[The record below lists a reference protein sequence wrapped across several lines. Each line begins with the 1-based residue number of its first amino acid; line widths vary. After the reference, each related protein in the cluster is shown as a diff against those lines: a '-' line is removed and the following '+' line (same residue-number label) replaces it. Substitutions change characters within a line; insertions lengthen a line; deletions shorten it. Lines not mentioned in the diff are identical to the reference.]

1 MRARE
6 FINEDKKFGSAADT
20 AANTSKLDHS
30 TVKSMKGAVSLPD
43 ISHNKQGGSPYLQWR
58 FGIAM
63 AGAPE
68 FPTPPASAV
77 AGDPL
82 LSTYSDVEMEIV
94 NKAAEYIGAGR
105 VKQLTSNRSEERDDT
120 YKVSPVKSFKGY
132 E

>member
-6 FINEDKKFGSAADT
+6 FISEDKKFGNASDTAADT
-20 AANTSKLDHS
+20 AKLDAS
-30 TVKSMKGAVSLPD
+30 TASSMKGAISLPD

-63 AGAPE
+63 AGAPN

-82 LSTYSDVEMEIV
+82 LSTYSDVEMEII
-94 NKAAEYIGAGR
+94 NKAAEYVGAGR
-105 VKQLTSNRSEERDDT
+105 VKQLTSNRSQEKPDT
-120 YKVSPVKSFKGY
+120 QKTSPVQGFKGY
-132 E
+132 